1 MTKRA
6 RLNQASLRAWAEA
19 YLVEREPEGFW
30 PARGLWHHWRAYGD
44 ADQLGTPRSF
54 ANELRKLGFVS
65 VRIGNAKRR
74 YHAGVAIRPPA
85 WRLVPDYARGAVMDL
100 WWNRY
105 YGGRNVT

>member
-6 RLNQASLRAWAEA
+6 GPNLASFRAWAKA
-19 YLVEREPEGFW
+19 YLVEREPKGFW

-65 VRIGNAKRR
+65 VRIGKAKRR
-74 YHAGVAIRPPA
+74 YHVGVAIRPPA
-85 WRLVPDYARGAVMDL
+85 WRLVPDYARGTAMGM
-100 WWNRY
+100 WRNKY
-105 YGGRNVT
+105 HCGGNVT